1 MPVYDTNYPVILVV
15 DDDTDLR
22 EALTDIF
29 EFSGY
34 VVFSAA
40 TGCEGLHLL
49 RCLDTSPSLIIS
61 DVRMADMDG
70 YQFCQSV
77 YAEERWRGI
86 PFVFLSARSFMQDE
100 AKRRGLH
107 VQGFMSKPF
116 SVEDLLA
123 KVNSILHAGYGY

>member
-1 MPVYDTNYPVILVV
+1 MPVHNTNYPVILVV
-15 DDDTDLR
+15 DDDYDLR

-40 TGCEGLHLL
+40 TGYEGLRML

-61 DVRMADMDG
+61 DVRMSDMDG
-70 YQFCQSV
+70 YQFCQAV
-77 YAEERWRGI
+77 EAEERWRGI

-100 AKRRGLH
+100 ARRRGLQVH
-107 VQGFMSKPF
+107 GFMAKPF

-123 KVNSILHAGYGY
+123 KVSSILQAGCGY